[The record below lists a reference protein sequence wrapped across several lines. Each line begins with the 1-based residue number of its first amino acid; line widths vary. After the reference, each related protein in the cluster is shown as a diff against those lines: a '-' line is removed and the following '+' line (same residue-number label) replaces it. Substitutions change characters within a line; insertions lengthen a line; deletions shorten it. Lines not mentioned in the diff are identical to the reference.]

1 MGFLDLGYY
10 HGSYISVGVTL
21 CLCCHMDLRE
31 VIQMI
36 DLIEELAAALGKS
49 DADCANKE
57 DRIKELESALKQIA
71 DNCPFPAG
79 VARKV
84 LEDE

>member
-1 MGFLDLGYY
+1 MVSN
-10 HGSYISVGVTL
+10 HGSDVGVGVAVH
-21 CLCCHMDLRE
+21 LCCHMDLRE

-36 DLIEELAAALGKS
+36 DLIEELEAAFAES